1 MYTSITRLMNKTGL
15 LFDESD
21 ESDKTT
27 KDTRERKERK
37 LGTLL
42 LGTGHMYQQKNDTR
56 RQKST

>member
-1 MYTSITRLMNKTGL
+1 MYTSITRLMNKTEL
-15 LFDESD
+15 LFDG
-21 ESDKTT
+21 SDKTT
-27 KDTRERKERK
+27 KDTRERK